1 MKWKIGNVK
10 IDNQIV
16 LAPMAGICD
25 SAFRRIVKSMGCGL
39 IETEMVSDKAI
50 MYDNYKT
57 KEMLYMTEEERPI
70 SQQIFGA
77 EPDSFKIASQYIYK
91 HVKPDIIDINMGCP
105 VRKVAIKSNAGSA
118 LLKDP
123 SRAEAIIRTVVDAV
137 PIPVTV
143 KIRSGWDKDSINAM
157 EMAKIVEDAG
167 ASAITVHPR
176 TREDRYDIPADWSII
191 KEIKDEV
198 SIPVIGNGDI
208 WTCYDAKRMLDETG
222 CDAVMIGRAIRGNPW
237 LVKQCIDYID
247 HGIEPE
253 RVSAEEKISTT
264 KKHAELLVDLKGEEI
279 AIPEMRSHTAY
290 YLKNLPGSIEYKP
303 RIFKMTTKK
312 ELFDLLDEY
321 LASYKEHRKLKA
333 SSIH

>member
-10 IDNQIV
+10 IDNQTV

-77 EPDSFKIASQYIYK
+77 EPESFKIASEFIYEYM
-91 HVKPDIIDINMGCP
+91 KPDIIDINMGCP
-105 VRKVAIKSNAGSA
+105 VRKVAIKSKAGSA
-118 LLKDP
+118 LLKNP
-123 SRAEAIIRTVVDAV
+123 AKAEEIVKAVVDSV

-143 KIRSGWDKDSINAM
+143 KIRSGWSKNSINAL
-157 EMAKIVEDAG
+157 EMAKRVEKAG

-176 TREDRYDIPADWSII
+176 TREDGYDIPADWSII
-191 KEIKDEV
+191 KQVKEEA

-208 WTCYDAKRMLDETG
+208 WTCYDAKKMLDETG
-222 CDAVMIGRAIRGNPW
+222 CDGIMIGRAIRGNPW

-247 HGIEPE
+247 NGIEPE
-253 RVSAEEKISTT
+253 RVSAEDKISMA
-264 KKHAELLVDLKGEEI
+264 KKHAELLINLKGEEI
-279 AIPEMRSHTAY
+279 AIPEMRSHAAY
-290 YLKNLPGSIEYKP
+290 YLKNLPGSFEVKP
-303 RIFKMTTKK
+303 KIFKTNTKE
-312 ELFDLLDEY
+312 ELFKILDEY
-321 LASYKEHRKLKA
+321 LISYKEHRKNDLLKN
-333 SSIH
+333 

>member
-10 IDNQIV
+10 IDNQVV

-77 EPDSFKIASQYIYK
+77 EAQSFKIASKFIYENM
-91 HVKPDIIDINMGCP
+91 HPDIIDINMGCP
-105 VRKVAIKSNAGSA
+105 VKKVAIKSKAGSA
-118 LLKDP
+118 LLKNP
-123 SRAEAIIRTVVDAV
+123 TKAEEIVRTVVETV

-143 KIRSGWDKDSINAM
+143 KIRSGWSKNSINAL
-157 EMAKIVEDAG
+157 EMARIVEDAG

-176 TREDRYDIPADWSII
+176 TREDRYDIPADWSLI
-191 KEIKDEV
+191 KQVKEEV

-208 WTCYDAKRMLDETG
+208 WTCYDAKRMLDETS
-222 CDAVMIGRAIRGNPW
+222 CDAIMIGRAIRGNPW
-237 LVKQCIDYID
+237 LVKQCIEYLDN
-247 HGIEPE
+247 GKEPE
-253 RVSAEEKISTT
+253 EVSAEEKIAMA
-264 KKHAELLVDLKGEEI
+264 KRHAELLIDLKGEEI
-279 AIPEMRSHTAY
+279 AIPEMRTHAAY
-290 YLKNLPGSIEYKP
+290 YLKNLPGSFEIKP
-303 RIFKMTTKK
+303 RIFKANTKE
-312 ELFDLLDEY
+312 ELFGLLDEY
-321 LASYKEHRKLKA
+321 LTSYREHRKNESKN
-333 SSIH
+333 